1 VIAVDS
7 SIVVAI
13 MRSEPDAAVW
23 VDVIDRSPRA
33 FMSVVSYVET
43 NMVIAGRRSDANP
56 SKIDTALK
64 ALHVTVV
71 PVTLG
76 QANAAVVAFLRFG
89 KGRHSAGLN
98 LGDCFAYALAKT
110 RNLPLLFKGD
120 DFSQTDIVPAW
131 LDA

>member
-1 VIAVDS
+1 
-7 SIVVAI
+7 VVAI
-13 MRSEPDAAVW
+13 VRNESDAAVW

-43 NMVIAGRRSDANP
+43 NMVIAGRRSDPNA
-56 SKIDTALK
+56 SKVDTALK
-64 ALHVTVV
+64 ALHITVV
-71 PVTLG
+71 PVTSG
-76 QANAAVVAFLRFG
+76 QANAAVAAFLRFG
-89 KGRHSAGLN
+89 KGRHSASLN

-131 LDA
+131 RL

>member
-13 MRSEPDAAVW
+13 MRSEPDAALW

-43 NMVIAGRRSDANP
+43 NMVIAGRRSDASS

-64 ALHVTVV
+64 ALHVTVL
-71 PVTLG
+71 PVTSG
-76 QANAAVVAFLRFG
+76 QASAAVAAFLRFG

-120 DFSQTDIVPAW
+120 DFSQTDIVAAW